1 MIYYIHGY
9 MSNPKSTKGILF
21 KGKLN
26 AIPIK
31 YRDCKPE
38 EIVIPECLDKIKK
51 EIEKDNEI
59 ILIGS
64 SLGGFLVAKT
74 ALENK
79 NVKQIILLNPA
90 IVPPFAD
97 ISKIKGMPKQILL
110 NMQDKNLF
118 KKKINSSIYMIVGI
132 KDELIPSAWPIEFAL
147 SQDATIRFLYDDHRF
162 TNNMHQLPE
171 IITKILYKNIK
182 R

>member
-1 MIYYIHGY
+1 MLYYIHGY

-21 KGKLN
+21 KEKLN

-38 EIVIPECLDKIKK
+38 EIIITDCLEKIKK
-51 EIEKDNEI
+51 ELEADKDI

-90 IVPPFAD
+90 IIPPFAD
-97 ISKIKGMPKQILL
+97 LSKINGMPKQILL
-110 NMQDKNLF
+110 DMQDKNLF
-118 KKKINSSIYMIVGI
+118 KKKINSSIYMIVGT
-132 KDELIPSAWPIEFAL
+132 KDDLIPADWPIAFAL
-147 SQDATIRFLYDDHRF
+147 SQDANIRFLYDDHRF
-162 TNNMHQLPE
+162 TNYINQLPE
-171 IITKILYKNIK
+171 IITKILDKNIK

>member
-1 MIYYIHGY
+1 MLYYIHGY
-9 MSNPKSTKGILF
+9 MSNPKSAKGILF
-21 KGKLN
+21 KEKLN

-38 EIVIPECLDKIKK
+38 EIVIPECLKKIKK

-90 IVPPFAD
+90 IIPPFAD
-97 ISKIKGMPKQILL
+97 VSKIKGMPKKILL
-110 NMQDKNLF
+110 DMQDKNLF
-118 KKKINSSIYMIVGI
+118 KKKINSSIYMIVGT
-132 KDELIPSAWPIEFAL
+132 KDDQVPSDWPIEFAL
-147 SQDATIRFLYDDHRF
+147 SQEATIRFLYDDHRF
-162 TNNMHQLPE
+162 TNHINLLPE
-171 IITKILYKNIK
+171 IITKILDKNIK